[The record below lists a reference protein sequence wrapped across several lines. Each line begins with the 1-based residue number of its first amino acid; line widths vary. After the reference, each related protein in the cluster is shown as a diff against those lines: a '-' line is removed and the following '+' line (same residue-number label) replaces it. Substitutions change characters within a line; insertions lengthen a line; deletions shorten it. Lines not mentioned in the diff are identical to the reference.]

1 MDQLKTKSTDSFG
14 KQTNPDVKQTIT
26 VAKPRVKY

>member
-14 KQTNPDVKQTIT
+14 KPTNMDVKQTII
-26 VAKPRVKY
+26 VAKQTVTH